1 MEGFSENCVKV
12 NQSCGGCKNVAR
24 FKLGFT
30 TSLHCRLSPPGIC
43 KLRICQNETSAP
55 FWRAW
60 IVSEIFENNIYRITA
75 LSSLLLWPA
84 NMRSIIL
91 KKIIWA
97 KSIKTKIST
106 EVAVGLVGELNTA
119 SNTTAQIFDH
129 KSMLWKLFVHF
140 KYEIHNET
148 HNQSKELYQI
158 KNSDSFI
165 KSNQELWYL
174 CDTFSGHLTLNPG
187 KLSSSPV

>member
-1 MEGFSENCVKV
+1 MKPLPHFEGRELFQKYLRTIFG
-12 NQSCGGCKNVAR
+12 Q
-24 FKLGFT
+24 FHF
-30 TSLHCRLSPPGIC
+30 LS
-43 KLRICQNETSAP
+43 T
-55 FWRAW
+55 
-60 IVSEIFENNIYRITA
+60 IYRITA
-75 LSSLLLWPA
+75 LSSLLPWPA

-106 EVAVGLVGELNTA
+106 EVAVGLVDELNTA